1 MQDGIQGEFYFSS
14 LYLLFFSILTFLL
27 STTNGF
33 QYAIFPGLGQS
44 EKKTL
49 Q

>member
-14 LYLLFFSILTFLL
+14 LYLIFSILTFLL
-27 STTNGF
+27 YTTNGF
-33 QYAIFPGLGQS
+33 QHAIFPGLGQS